1 MNPEDLRA
9 FAARDWD
16 LVAREKER
24 WWAERGRELS
34 AAEKLRIGDM
44 LRRHAKRLRPDWPS
58 PEERRQDLE
67 THARVAEALRSVAP
81 S

>member
-9 FAARDWD
+9 FATRDWD

-67 THARVAEALRSVAP
+67 THARVSEALRSVAR